1 MKRIGQ
7 FILGIKEYLIL
18 TVLIIFSLA
27 FIFSND
33 NTQIRFLRAA
43 AVGMFGTVQSGLSSI
58 PNVFDLQQENKMLR
72 ENNIR
77 LSNEVSNLKEAKLE
91 NIRLTK
97 LLGFKEASGLGLVS
111 ANIVNKSLIQTR
123 NTITLN
129 AGENDSVYVNMPVI
143 TDAGLVGRI
152 VSTSRNYSIAQILFN
167 KDMRITVKSQRSR
180 IDGIMTY
187 DGVSTISVINIQKNA
202 DVVPGDVFITSEY
215 SNLYPSGIPI
225 GTVVETGNLDNLFKK
240 IIVVPLVDFASLENV
255 FVVKYVPN
263 KERYALEK
271 TFQTGKK

>member
-7 FILGIKEYLIL
+7 FILGVKEYLIL
-18 TVLIIFSLA
+18 TVLLIFSLA
-27 FIFSND
+27 FLFSND
-33 NTQIRFLRAA
+33 NTQIRFLRAV

-58 PNVFDLQQENKMLR
+58 PNVFDLQQENKLLR
-72 ENNIR
+72 ETNIR

-91 NIRLTK
+91 NIRLTR
-97 LLGFKEASGLGLVS
+97 LLNFKEFSGMGLVS
-111 ANIVNKSLIQTR
+111 ANIVNKSIIQTR

-129 AGENDSVYVNMPVI
+129 AGESDSVFVNMPVI
-143 TDAGLVGRI
+143 TDAGLVGRV

-180 IDGIMTY
+180 IDGILAY
-187 DGVSTISVINIQKNA
+187 DGVSTLSVINIQKSA
-202 DVVPGDVFITSEY
+202 DIIPGDVFITSEY

-225 GTVVETGNLDNLFKK
+225 GTVVETGNLDNLFMK

-255 FVVKYVPN
+255 FVVKYVQN

-271 TFQTGKK
+271 TFQAGRK

>member
-1 MKRIGQ
+1 LKRIGQ

-18 TVLIIFSLA
+18 TVLLIFSLA
-27 FIFSND
+27 FLFSND
-33 NTQIRFLRAA
+33 NTQIRFLRAV

-58 PNVFDLQQENKMLR
+58 PNVFDLQQENKLLR
-72 ENNIR
+72 ETNIR

-91 NIRLTK
+91 NIRLTR
-97 LLGFKEASGLGLVS
+97 LLNFKEFSGMGLVS
-111 ANIVNKSLIQTR
+111 ANIVNKSIIQTR

-129 AGENDSVYVNMPVI
+129 AGESDSVFVNMPVI

-152 VSTSRNYSIAQILFN
+152 VSTSRNFSIAQILFN

-180 IDGIMTY
+180 IDGILTY
-187 DGVSTISVINIQKNA
+187 DGVSTLSVINIQKSA
-202 DVVPGDVFITSEY
+202 DIIPGDIFITSEY
-215 SNLYPSGIPI
+215 SSLYPSGIPI
-225 GTVVETGNLDNLFKK
+225 GTVVETGNLDNLFMK

-255 FVVKYVPN
+255 FVVKYIQN

-271 TFQTGKK
+271 TFQAGKK

>member
-1 MKRIGQ
+1 LKRIGQ
-7 FILGIKEYLIL
+7 LILNIKEYLIL

-27 FIFSND
+27 FLFSND

-58 PNVFDLQQENKMLR
+58 PNVFDLQQENKVLR
-72 ENNIR
+72 ETNIK

-97 LLGFKEASGLGLVS
+97 LLSFKETSGLGLVS

-123 NTITLN
+123 NTISLN
-129 AGENDSVYVNMPVI
+129 VGENDSVFVNMSVI
-143 TDAGLVGRI
+143 TDAGLVGKI
-152 VSTSRNYSIAQILFN
+152 VSTSRNYSIAQILYN

-180 IDGIMTY
+180 IDGIMTF
-187 DGVSTISVINIQKNA
+187 DGVSSLSVINIQKNA
-202 DVVPGDVFITSEY
+202 DVNVGDVFITSEY
-215 SNLYPSGIPI
+215 SNIYPSGIPVGI
-225 GTVVETGNLDNLFKK
+225 VVETGNLDNLFKK
-240 IIVVPLVDFASLENV
+240 IIVMPLIDFTSLENV
-255 FVVKYVPN
+255 FVVKYLPN